1 MRATSPL
8 LARREIPARE
18 RWQKALVVLL
28 LTAALVSGAWWYFG
42 ASIDSDIRVLLPLA
56 AIAVLGLGMSGYF
69 AFHRYED
76 ADSKEGKAAIRQR
89 IADDRSGAGW
99 TARIGFNLRRFVFG
113 IVYLAGLLIAFAGIL
128 VLCYQGILF
137 LKTGEWLS
145 LSVFTV
151 LAPYAPWLRDPQ
163 SWIGLYRLT
172 RDALG
177 LLPVSLALVVLGW
190 LIAGF
195 GSGLRQAVRRR

>member
-99 TARIGFNLRRFVFG
+99 TARIGFNTRRFVFG

-128 VLCYQGILF
+128 VLCYQGILY

-145 LSVFTV
+145 LSVFGV
-151 LAPYAPWLRDPQ
+151 LAPYVPWLRDPQ

-177 LLPVSLALVVLGW
+177 LLPVSLALVILGW

-195 GSGLRQAVRRR
+195 GAGLKQGVRRH

>member
-1 MRATSPL
+1 MRLTSPL
-8 LARREIPARE
+8 LARREISARE

-28 LTAALVSGAWWYFG
+28 LTAAFVGGAWWYLG
-42 ASIDSDIRVLLPLA
+42 AGIDSDMRVLLPLA
-56 AIAVLGLGMSGYF
+56 AVAVLGLGTAGYF

-99 TARIGFNLRRFVFG
+99 TARIGFNLLRFVFG
-113 IVYLAGLLIAFAGIL
+113 IVYLAGLLTAFAGIL

-151 LAPYAPWLRDPQ
+151 LAPYVPWLHDPQ

-177 LLPVSLALVVLGW
+177 LLPVSLALVVIGW

-195 GSGLRQAVRRR
+195 GSGLRQAVRRQ